1 MLVPM
6 KTIVDEAY
14 KGGYGVPA
22 LPAHNEL
29 LIRGAVE
36 AAVETNSPLIFLVG
50 NFNDGLFNRKMIEH
64 FANQVDIPIATCLD
78 HSPSFND
85 CVMGIR
91 TGVTCIMADRSMKSY
106 EENVAEV
113 KALAD
118 IAHAAGVSIEAELGH
133 VGQGDNY
140 SVDGVSMLTDPD
152 EAKRFIDETG
162 VDCLAV
168 AVGTAHGQYKGTP
181 HIDFERLQAIN
192 EKCGIPLVLHGGS
205 GTGDE
210 NISKACTMGI
220 AKVNVVTDVLQNA
233 VKHVLNSEVD
243 FTEGNNG
250 FRLCPTIQ
258 AAAKEMAIHMF
269 DVCGCTGKAVP
280 TGLPGLWKP
289 APRADRPSAI

>member
-29 LIRGAVE
+29 LIRAAIE

-50 NFNDGLFNRKMIEH
+50 NFNDGEFNRKMIRH
-64 FANQVDIPIATCLD
+64 FADQVDIPIATCLD

-91 TGVTCIMADRSMKSY
+91 TGVTCIMADRSMLPY
-106 EENVAEV
+106 EENVAQV
-113 KALAD
+113 KILAD
-118 IAHAAGVSIEAELGH
+118 VAHAAGVSIEAELGH

-152 EAKRFIDETG
+152 EAKKFIDETG

-210 NISKACTMGI
+210 NISRACTMGI
-220 AKVNVVTDVLQNA
+220 AKVNVVTDVLQACVRALQNPPC
-233 VKHVLNSEVD
+233 D

-250 FRLCPTIQ
+250 FRLFPTAQQ
-258 AAAKEMAIHMF
+258 AAKDVAKHMF
-269 DVCGCTGKAVP
+269 DVCGCTGKAKG

-289 APRADRPSAI
+289 APRADKPSAI